1 LIFFQRGS
9 IKYIQ
14 RLKGAYALG
23 GCLLFLLITGLFA
36 PFLFFLIFFN
46 IATLS
51 LTKLGLTPHGAV
63 LLFTFI
69 LIGSIINIPVS
80 RKRFYVEEPTPFR
93 YSFLYYRPPRVREQV
108 IAVNVGGAV
117 IPTVFSLYLL
127 FNKAPLFPAII
138 ATAIVAL
145 VCKRMAKLVPGVG
158 IKIPALVPPIVAA
171 VLAFILAGGNAAPVA
186 FISGALGTLIGADLL
201 NLHRMNELGAQ
212 VLSIGGAG
220 VFDGIFLVGMAAA
233 FLT

>member
-1 LIFFQRGS
+1 M
-9 IKYIQ
+9 
-14 RLKGAYALG
+14 G

-36 PFLFFLIFFN
+36 PLLFFLLFFN

-63 LLFTFI
+63 MLFTAI
-69 LIGSIINIPVS
+69 LIGSIINIPIS
-80 RKRFYVEEPTPFR
+80 RKRFYLEEPTPFG

-108 IAVNVGGAV
+108 VAINVGGAV
-117 IPTVFSLYLL
+117 IPTVYSLYLL
-127 FNKAPLFPAII
+127 FNKAPLYPTIV
-138 ATAIVAL
+138 ATAIVAI
-145 VCKRMAKLVPGVG
+145 VCKRLARLVPGVG
-158 IKIPALVPPIVAA
+158 IKIPALIPPILAA
-171 VLAFILAGGNAAPVA
+171 LLAIILAGNNAAPVA

-201 NLHRMNELGAQ
+201 NLNRLDELGSH

-220 VFDGIFLVGMAAA
+220 VFDGIFLVGMVAA